1 MEGAWAVEKEE
12 HVDANAGNKIQREME
27 RDKAIKIPGPP
38 ETKTTPRRP
47 ASQVLPP
54 LPLSGAPRPCL
65 AQIMGPGRTR
75 KYCVV
80 CKLVDA
86 LWKKG

>member
-1 MEGAWAVEKEE
+1 MGGGKRRI
-12 HVDANAGNKIQREME
+12 DANTGNKIQREME
-27 RDKAIKIPGPP
+27 RDKAKKNSRPPGNQNYPPATGEPGP
-38 ETKTTPRRP
+38 
-47 ASQVLPP
+47 ASPTLV
-54 LPLSGAPRPCL
+54 GAPRPCL

-75 KYCVV
+75 EYCVV